1 MGLFRRRYSLADT
14 GLLKEFTDHHCHILP
29 GVDDGVPA
37 MEDSLAILE
46 RYESLGIREVWLT
59 PHIMEDVPNTTAH
72 LRAVYDEL
80 CARYGGS
87 IRLHL
92 AAEYMMDSL
101 FEERLRARDLL
112 PLGRGG
118 GHLLVETSYFNPPA
132 RMTDI
137 LRDIRSA
144 GYFPVLAHPER
155 YTYMDMEDYSRLN
168 DEGIWFQLNLPSLA
182 GMYGKEVQKKAR
194 LLLKHRLYHIVGTDL
209 HRSIQIDRVF
219 NTAYLRRS
227 ELTLLSSGILST
239 I

>member
-1 MGLFRRRYSLADT
+1 MGLFRRRYSIVQS
-14 GLLKEFTDHHCHILP
+14 GLPDGFTDHHCHILP

-37 MEDSLAILE
+37 IEDSLAILE

-72 LRAVYDEL
+72 LRDVYDEL
-80 CARYGGS
+80 CARYSGS

-101 FEERLRARDLL
+101 FEERLRAQDLL

-155 YTYMDMEDYSRLN
+155 YMYMDMEDYSALK
-168 DEGIWFQLNLPSLA
+168 DSGIMLQLNLPSLT
-182 GMYGKEVQKKAR
+182 GRYGPEVQKKAFVLVKKR
-194 LLLKHRLYHIVGTDL
+194 MYDVAGTDL
-209 HRSIQIDRVF
+209 HRLRQLDGIFLSKSLPSKVF
-219 NTAYLRRS
+219 T
-227 ELTLLSSGILST
+227 ELTEQLITL
-239 I
+239 